1 MHVVYDYAER
11 ETVQFGVVS
20 ELFPVAE
27 LDAPLVRN
35 RDALLRL
42 EELDEEAIIVVVP
55 ESMATGYHLGDH
67 ELTLIAIEDLPA
79 ALTRAVSAA
88 VDGPIEAY
96 THVQLGKQIESGPN
110 CSLPEFGSATPAQ
123 PEQG

>member
-1 MHVVYDYAER
+1 MHIVYDYAER

-27 LDAPLVRN
+27 LDAPLVQN

-42 EELDEEAIIVVVP
+42 EELDEGAIIVVVP

-88 VDGPIEAY
+88 VDGSTEAY
-96 THVQLGKQIESGPN
+96 THIQLGKQIESGPN
-110 CSLPEFGSATPAQ
+110 RSLSEFGSATPTQ

>member
-1 MHVVYDYAER
+1 MHIVYDYAER

-42 EELDEEAIIVVVP
+42 EELDEGAIIVVVP

-67 ELTLIAIEDLPA
+67 ELTLIAIADLPA

-88 VDGPIEAY
+88 VDGSIEAY

-110 CSLPEFGSATPAQ
+110 RSLSEFEAATPA
-123 PEQG
+123 PSEQA

>member
-1 MHVVYDYAER
+1 MHIVYDFAER

-27 LDAPLVRN
+27 LDAPLVQN

-42 EELDEEAIIVVVP
+42 EELDEGAIIVVVP

-88 VDGPIEAY
+88 VDGSTEAY
-96 THVQLGKQIESGPN
+96 THVRLGKQIESGPN
-110 CSLPEFGSATPAQ
+110 RSLSEFGSGTPA
-123 PEQG
+123 PSEQA

>member
-1 MHVVYDYAER
+1 MHIVYDYAER

-67 ELTLIAIEDLPA
+67 ELTLIAIADLPT

-88 VDGPIEAY
+88 IDGPIEAY

-110 CSLPEFGSATPAQ
+110 RSLSEFGSATPAQ

>member
-1 MHVVYDYAER
+1 MHIVYDFAER

-27 LDAPLVRN
+27 LDAPLVQN

-42 EELDEEAIIVVVP
+42 EELDEGAIIVVVP

-88 VDGPIEAY
+88 VDGSTEAY
-96 THVQLGKQIESGPN
+96 THIQLGKQIESGPN
-110 CSLPEFGSATPAQ
+110 RSLSEFEAATPA
-123 PEQG
+123 PSEQA

>member
-1 MHVVYDYAER
+1 MHIVYDFAER

-42 EELDEEAIIVVVP
+42 EELDEGAIIVVVP

-88 VDGPIEAY
+88 VDGSTEAY
-96 THVQLGKQIESGPN
+96 THIQLGKQIESGPN
-110 CSLPEFGSATPAQ
+110 RSLSEFGSATPTQ

>member
-1 MHVVYDYAER
+1 MHIVYDFAER

-27 LDAPLVRN
+27 LDAPLVQN

-42 EELDEEAIIVVVP
+42 EELDEGAIIVVVP

-88 VDGPIEAY
+88 VDGSTEAY
-96 THVQLGKQIESGPN
+96 THIQLGKQIESGPN
-110 CSLPEFGSATPAQ
+110 RSLSEFGSATPTQ

>member
-1 MHVVYDYAER
+1 MHIVYDFAER

-27 LDAPLVRN
+27 LDAPLVQN

-42 EELDEEAIIVVVP
+42 EELDEGAIIVVVP

-88 VDGPIEAY
+88 VDGSTEAY
-96 THVQLGKQIESGPN
+96 THIQLGKQIESGPN
-110 CSLPEFGSATPAQ
+110 RSLSEFGSATPA
-123 PEQG
+123 PSEQA

>member
-1 MHVVYDYAER
+1 MHIVYDHADR
-11 ETVQFGVVS
+11 ETVQFGVIS

-67 ELTLIAIEDLPA
+67 ELTLIAIADLPA

-96 THVQLGKQIESGPN
+96 THIQLGKQIESGPN
-110 CSLPEFGSATPAQ
+110 RSLSEFEAATPAQ

>member
-1 MHVVYDYAER
+1 MHIMYDCAER

-42 EELDEEAIIVVVP
+42 EELDEEAIIVVVL

-88 VDGPIEAY
+88 VDGSIEAY

-110 CSLPEFGSATPAQ
+110 RSLSEFEAATPA
-123 PEQG
+123 PSEQA